1 MSIAIAD
8 ENFFNKGLKLFKDKK
23 YEDARFMFER
33 GIVFNPKDSNSYL
46 YLAKI
51 YNIQEDQ
58 DKEEKNLE
66 ATLLIEPN
74 NEEAILMSMK
84 IALERSNYSKVKD
97 LSNTFSKVCKKLC
110 NENKEILDTLANIE
124 PKKMSLDKNLNKILI
139 IDFGSQFTQLIARRI
154 RESGVYSEI
163 ISHKK
168 VKNKNI
174 DNSIKGIILSG
185 GPLNVYQINKYSFDK
200 RIIEN
205 QIPVLGICFGHQI
218 LSKLNGG
225 RVKQSKY
232 REFGLA
238 NIRKK
243 RESILTKNFFNKK
256 NINKVWMSHADQVSK
271 LPKNFNV
278 IASSQNSKFAIIE
291 NKKKN
296 FYGVQFHPEVTH
308 TENGKKLINNFIFL
322 ICKIKRNWSSKD
334 QKIKLIKDVQN
345 LVGKNKVICALS
357 GGVDSS
363 VVAQLLNKAIGKNLF
378 CIFVNTGLL
387 RKNEEIQVVKTFK
400 KKLKIN
406 LIYVNA
412 ENEFLRKLNNVSD
425 PEKKRKIIGN
435 LFIKIFERYAK
446 RIKNVK
452 FLAQGT
458 LYPDLIESKSVTGSQ
473 TSKIKS
479 HHNVGGL
486 PKKMKLK
493 LVEPLKFLFKDEVR
507 KLGLELKLSKEI
519 ISRHPF
525 PGPGLAIRMP
535 GIITKE
541 KIKIL
546 KEADNYF
553 IQALREHNLY
563 NKIWQAYA
571 ALLPVKT
578 VGVMGD
584 NRTYEYLCLLRAIT
598 SEDGMTADF
607 YDFKKSF
614 IQMISNKIVNS
625 IRGVNRVVYD
635 VTSKPP
641 STIELE

>member
-1 MSIAIAD
+1 M
-8 ENFFNKGLKLFKDKK
+8 
-23 YEDARFMFER
+23 
-33 GIVFNPKDSNSYL
+33 
-46 YLAKI
+46 
-51 YNIQEDQ
+51 
-58 DKEEKNLE
+58 
-66 ATLLIEPN
+66 
-74 NEEAILMSMK
+74 IL
-84 IALERSNYSKVKD
+84 N
-97 LSNTFSKVCKKLC
+97 
-110 NENKEILDTLANIE
+110 
-124 PKKMSLDKNLNKILI
+124 KNLNKILI

-154 RESGVYSEI
+154 REFGVFSEI
-163 ISHKK
+163 VSHKK
-168 VKNKNI
+168 VKNKDI
-174 DNSIKGIILSG
+174 DNSVKGIILSG

-200 RIIEN
+200 RIIKN
-205 QIPVLGICFGHQI
+205 HIPVLGICFGHQI

-225 RVKQSKY
+225 KVKQSKY

-238 NIRKK
+238 NINKK

-256 NINKVWMSHADQVSK
+256 DINKVWMSHADEVSK
-271 LPKNFNV
+271 LPKNFKV

-291 NKKKN
+291 NKKEN

-334 QKIKLIKDVQN
+334 QKIKLIKDVRE

-363 VVAQLLNKAIGKNLF
+363 VVAQLLNKAIGKKLY

-387 RKNEEIQVVKTFK
+387 RKNEETQVVKTFK

-412 ENEFLRKLNNVSD
+412 EREFLRKLNKVSD

-607 YDFKKSF
+607 YNLKKTF
-614 IQMISNKIVNS
+614 IQMISNKIVNG
-625 IRGVNRVVYD
+625 IRGINRVVYD

>member
-1 MSIAIAD
+1 
-8 ENFFNKGLKLFKDKK
+8 
-23 YEDARFMFER
+23 
-33 GIVFNPKDSNSYL
+33 
-46 YLAKI
+46 
-51 YNIQEDQ
+51 
-58 DKEEKNLE
+58 
-66 ATLLIEPN
+66 
-74 NEEAILMSMK
+74 
-84 IALERSNYSKVKD
+84 
-97 LSNTFSKVCKKLC
+97 
-110 NENKEILDTLANIE
+110 
-124 PKKMSLDKNLNKILI
+124 MSLDRILNKILI

-154 RESGVYSEI
+154 RELGVYSEI
-163 ISHKK
+163 ISHKQI
-168 VKNKNI
+168 KNRNI
-174 DNSIKGIILSG
+174 NKSIKGIILSG

-200 RIIEN
+200 NIIEN
-205 QIPVLGICFGHQI
+205 GIPVLGICFGHQI

-225 RVKQSKY
+225 RVRQSKH

-238 NIRKK
+238 NIYKK
-243 RESILTKNFFNKK
+243 RNSPLIKNLFNKK
-256 NINKVWMSHADQVSK
+256 KIIKVWMSHADQVSK
-271 LPKNFNV
+271 LPKKFNV
-278 IASSQNSKFAIIE
+278 IASSQNSKFAVVE
-291 NKKKN
+291 NKSKK

-308 TENGKKLINNFIFL
+308 TENGKKLISNFIFN
-322 ICKIKRNWSSKD
+322 ICGIKKNWSSKH
-334 QKIKLIKDVQN
+334 QKKKLINDVRFQ
-345 LVGKNKVICALS
+345 VGKNKVICALS

-363 VVAQLLNKAIGKNLF
+363 VVAQLLNKAIGKKLY

-387 RKNEEIQVVKTFK
+387 RKNEEKQVVKTFK

-412 ENEFLRKLNNVSD
+412 EKEFLMKLRNVSD

-446 RIKNVK
+446 KIKNVQ

-507 KLGLELKLSKEI
+507 KLGLELNLNKEI

-541 KIKIL
+541 KINIL
-546 KEADNYF
+546 KEADHYF
-553 IQALREHNLY
+553 IEALKEYGLY
-563 NKIWQAYA
+563 HKIWQAYA

-584 NRTYEYLCLLRAIT
+584 NRTYEHLCLLRAIT

-607 YDFKKSF
+607 FEFKKSF
-614 IQMISNKIVNS
+614 IQEISNKIVNS
-625 IRGVNRVVYD
+625 IRGINRVVYD
-635 VTSKPP
+635 ITSKPP

>member
-1 MSIAIAD
+1 
-8 ENFFNKGLKLFKDKK
+8 
-23 YEDARFMFER
+23 
-33 GIVFNPKDSNSYL
+33 
-46 YLAKI
+46 
-51 YNIQEDQ
+51 
-58 DKEEKNLE
+58 
-66 ATLLIEPN
+66 
-74 NEEAILMSMK
+74 
-84 IALERSNYSKVKD
+84 
-97 LSNTFSKVCKKLC
+97 
-110 NENKEILDTLANIE
+110 
-124 PKKMSLDKNLNKILI
+124 MSLDKNLNKILI

-243 RESILTKNFFNKK
+243 RKSILIKNFFNKK

-363 VVAQLLNKAIGKNLF
+363 VVAQLLNKAIGKKLF

>member
-1 MSIAIAD
+1 
-8 ENFFNKGLKLFKDKK
+8 
-23 YEDARFMFER
+23 
-33 GIVFNPKDSNSYL
+33 
-46 YLAKI
+46 
-51 YNIQEDQ
+51 
-58 DKEEKNLE
+58 
-66 ATLLIEPN
+66 
-74 NEEAILMSMK
+74 
-84 IALERSNYSKVKD
+84 
-97 LSNTFSKVCKKLC
+97 
-110 NENKEILDTLANIE
+110 
-124 PKKMSLDKNLNKILI
+124 MSLDKNLDKILI

-243 RESILTKNFFNKK
+243 RESILIKNFFNKK

-271 LPKNFNV
+271 LPKNFKV

-363 VVAQLLNKAIGKNLF
+363 VVAQLLNKAIGKKLF

-412 ENEFLRKLNNVSD
+412 ENEFLKKLSNVSD

>member
-1 MSIAIAD
+1 
-8 ENFFNKGLKLFKDKK
+8 
-23 YEDARFMFER
+23 
-33 GIVFNPKDSNSYL
+33 
-46 YLAKI
+46 
-51 YNIQEDQ
+51 
-58 DKEEKNLE
+58 
-66 ATLLIEPN
+66 
-74 NEEAILMSMK
+74 
-84 IALERSNYSKVKD
+84 
-97 LSNTFSKVCKKLC
+97 
-110 NENKEILDTLANIE
+110 
-124 PKKMSLDKNLNKILI
+124 MSLDQNLDKILI

-154 RESGVYSEI
+154 RELGVFSEI

-168 VKNKNI
+168 IKLKDI
-174 DNSIKGIILSG
+174 DQTIKGIILSG

-200 RIIEN
+200 KIIN
-205 QIPVLGICFGHQI
+205 LNIPILGICFGHQI

-225 RVKQSKY
+225 RVKQSKH

-238 NIRKK
+238 NIYKK
-243 RESILTKNFFNKK
+243 NDSLLIKNFFNKQK
-256 NINKVWMSHADQVSK
+256 SKKVWMSHADQVSK
-271 LPKNFNV
+271 LPKNFKV
-278 IASSQNSKFAIIE
+278 IASSTNSKFAIVE
-291 NKKKN
+291 NKLKK
-296 FYGVQFHPEVTH
+296 FYGIQFHPEVTH
-308 TENGKKLINNFIFL
+308 TQNGKKLISNFIFL

-334 QKIKLIKDVQN
+334 QKIQLIKEVKDQ
-345 LVGKNKVICALS
+345 VGSEKVICALS

-363 VVAQLLNKAIGKNLF
+363 VVAQLLNKAIGKKLY

-387 RKNEEIQVVKTFK
+387 RKNEEVQVVQTFK
-400 KKLKIN
+400 KRLKMN

-412 ENEFLRKLNNVSD
+412 EKEFLKKLNNVSD

-446 RIKNVK
+446 KIKNVK

-507 KLGLELKLSKEI
+507 KLGLELNLSKDI

-535 GIITKE
+535 GMITND

-546 KEADNYF
+546 KEADYYF
-553 IQALREHNLY
+553 IQALKDHGLY
-563 NKIWQAYA
+563 HKIWQAYA

-607 YDFKKSF
+607 YEFKKSF
-614 IQMISNKIVNS
+614 METISNQIVNS
-625 IRGVNRVVYD
+625 IRGINRVVYD
-635 VTSKPP
+635 ITSKPP

>member
-1 MSIAIAD
+1 M
-8 ENFFNKGLKLFKDKK
+8 
-23 YEDARFMFER
+23 
-33 GIVFNPKDSNSYL
+33 
-46 YLAKI
+46 
-51 YNIQEDQ
+51 
-58 DKEEKNLE
+58 
-66 ATLLIEPN
+66 
-74 NEEAILMSMK
+74 
-84 IALERSNYSKVKD
+84 
-97 LSNTFSKVCKKLC
+97 
-110 NENKEILDTLANIE
+110 
-124 PKKMSLDKNLNKILI
+124 NKI
-139 IDFGSQFTQLIARRI
+139 
-154 RESGVYSEI
+154 
-163 ISHKK
+163 
-168 VKNKNI
+168 
-174 DNSIKGIILSG
+174 
-185 GPLNVYQINKYSFDK
+185 
-200 RIIEN
+200 
-205 QIPVLGICFGHQI
+205 
-218 LSKLNGG
+218 
-225 RVKQSKY
+225 
-232 REFGLA
+232 
-238 NIRKK
+238 
-243 RESILTKNFFNKK
+243 KK
-256 NINKVWMSHADQVSK
+256 N
-271 LPKNFNV
+271 
-278 IASSQNSKFAIIE
+278 
-291 NKKKN
+291 
-296 FYGVQFHPEVTH
+296 
-308 TENGKKLINNFIFL
+308 
-322 ICKIKRNWSSKD
+322 WSPKD
-334 QKIKLIKDVQN
+334 QKIKLIKEIQEI
-345 LVGKNKVICALS
+345 VGTNKVICALS

-363 VVAQLLNKAIGKNLF
+363 VVAQLLNKAIGKKLF
-378 CIFVNTGLL
+378 CVFVNTGLL

-412 ENEFLRKLNNVSD
+412 EKEFLRKLHNVSD

-446 RIKNVK
+446 KIKNVK

-493 LVEPLKFLFKDEVR
+493 LIEPLKFLFKDEVR
-507 KLGLELKLSKEI
+507 KLGLELNLSNEI

-553 IQALREHNLY
+553 IQALKDHNLY
-563 NKIWQAYA
+563 YKIWQAYA

-607 YDFKKSF
+607 FDFKKTF
-614 IQMISNKIVNS
+614 IQKISNKIVNS
-625 IRGVNRVVYD
+625 IRGINRVVYD

>member
-1 MSIAIAD
+1 
-8 ENFFNKGLKLFKDKK
+8 
-23 YEDARFMFER
+23 
-33 GIVFNPKDSNSYL
+33 
-46 YLAKI
+46 
-51 YNIQEDQ
+51 
-58 DKEEKNLE
+58 
-66 ATLLIEPN
+66 
-74 NEEAILMSMK
+74 
-84 IALERSNYSKVKD
+84 
-97 LSNTFSKVCKKLC
+97 
-110 NENKEILDTLANIE
+110 
-124 PKKMSLDKNLNKILI
+124 MSLDQNLNKILI
-139 IDFGSQFTQLIARRI
+139 VDFGSQFTQLIARRV
-154 RESGVYSEI
+154 RELGIFSEI

-168 VKNKNI
+168 IKSKNI
-174 DNSIKGIILSG
+174 NQKIKGIILSG
-185 GPLNVYQINKYSFDK
+185 GPLNVYEINKYSFDK
-200 RIIEN
+200 KII
-205 QIPVLGICFGHQI
+205 QKGVPVLGICFGHQI
-218 LSKLNGG
+218 ISKLNGG
-225 RVKQSKY
+225 KVKQSKH

-238 NIRKK
+238 NITKK
-243 RESILTKNFFNKK
+243 NNSLLTKNFFKK
-256 NINKVWMSHADQVSK
+256 KKSIKVWMSHADQVSK
-271 LPKNFNV
+271 LPKNFKV
-278 IASSQNSKFAIIE
+278 IASSHNSKFAVVE
-291 NKKKN
+291 NKFKN
-296 FYGVQFHPEVTH
+296 YYGVQFHPEVTH
-308 TENGKKLINNFIFL
+308 TENGKKLISNFIFL
-322 ICKIKRNWSSKD
+322 ICKMKKNWSSKD
-334 QKIKLIKDVQN
+334 QKIKLIKDARQ
-345 LVGKNKVICALS
+345 LVGNNKVICALS

-363 VVAQLLNKAIGKNLF
+363 VVAQLLNKAIGKNLH

-387 RKNEEIQVVKTFK
+387 RKDEEKQVVATFK

-406 LIYVNA
+406 LKYVNA
-412 ENEFLRKLNNVSD
+412 EKEFLKKLSNISD

-446 RIKNVK
+446 KIKNVK

-507 KLGLELKLSKEI
+507 KLGLELNLSREI

-541 KIKIL
+541 KINIL
-546 KEADNYF
+546 KEADHYF
-553 IQALREHNLY
+553 IQALRDHNLY
-563 NKIWQAYA
+563 HKIWQAYA

-607 YDFKKSF
+607 YEFKKSF
-614 IQMISNKIVNS
+614 IQEISNKIVNS
-625 IRGVNRVVYD
+625 IRGINRVVYD
-635 VTSKPP
+635 ITSKPP

>member
-1 MSIAIAD
+1 MS
-8 ENFFNKGLKLFKDKK
+8 
-23 YEDARFMFER
+23 
-33 GIVFNPKDSNSYL
+33 
-46 YLAKI
+46 
-51 YNIQEDQ
+51 
-58 DKEEKNLE
+58 
-66 ATLLIEPN
+66 
-74 NEEAILMSMK
+74 
-84 IALERSNYSKVKD
+84 
-97 LSNTFSKVCKKLC
+97 LSN
-110 NENKEILDTLANIE
+110 
-124 PKKMSLDKNLNKILI
+124 NLSKILI
-139 IDFGSQFTQLIARRI
+139 IDFGSQFTQLIARRV
-154 RESGVYSEI
+154 RELGVFSEI
-163 ISHKK
+163 VSHKK
-168 VKNKNI
+168 IKITQIAKDNI
-174 DNSIKGIILSG
+174 AGIILSG
-185 GPLNVYQINKYSFDK
+185 GPLNVYENDKFKFDK
-200 RIIEN
+200 KILKLRIPI
-205 QIPVLGICFGHQI
+205 LGICFGHQI
-218 LSKLNGG
+218 LSKLLGG
-225 RVKQSKY
+225 KVKKSKH

-238 NIRKK
+238 TINKVSN
-243 RESILTKNFFNKK
+243 SILTKNFFN
-256 NINKVWMSHADQVSK
+256 NNNTSDVWMSHADQVSK
-271 LPKNFNV
+271 MPKNFKV
-278 IASSQNSKFAIIE
+278 IASTKNSKLTIIE
-291 NKKKN
+291 NIKDN

-308 TENGKKLINNFIFL
+308 TNKGKILLRNFVFL

-334 QKIKLIKDVQN
+334 QKLKLINEIKEQ
-345 LVGKNKVICALS
+345 VGNNKVICGLS

-363 VVAQLLNKAIGKNLF
+363 VVAQLLSKAIGKNLT
-378 CIFVNTGLL
+378 CIFVNNGLL
-387 RKNEEIQVVKTFK
+387 RKNEETQVVNTFK

-412 ENEFLRKLNNVSD
+412 EKEFITKLTNVSD

-435 LFIKIFERYAK
+435 LFIKIFERYANK
-446 RIKNVK
+446 IKNVK

-507 KLGLELKLSKEI
+507 KLGLELNLSNDL

-535 GIITKE
+535 GIITNE

-546 KEADNYF
+546 KEADFYF
-553 IQALREHNLY
+553 IKALRDHGLY
-563 NKIWQAYA
+563 DKIWQAYA

-584 NRTYEYLCLLRAIT
+584 NRTYEHICLLRAIT

-607 YDFKKSF
+607 FDFPKGFMQS
-614 IQMISNKIVNS
+614 ISNQIINN
-625 IRGVNRVVYD
+625 IRGINRVVYD